1 MKDTARVWKLRTGCE
16 GRAAS
21 ERLPVTPLNKCSI
34 RANVAQRGLMQQHDA
49 SKEVLY
55 KEC

>member
-1 MKDTARVWKLRTGCE
+1 MKDTARIWRLRRGCE
-16 GRAAS
+16 GRAAL
-21 ERLPVTPLNKCSI
+21 ERLPVMPLYKWSL
-34 RANVAQRGLMQQHDA
+34 RADVAQRCLMQKHDA